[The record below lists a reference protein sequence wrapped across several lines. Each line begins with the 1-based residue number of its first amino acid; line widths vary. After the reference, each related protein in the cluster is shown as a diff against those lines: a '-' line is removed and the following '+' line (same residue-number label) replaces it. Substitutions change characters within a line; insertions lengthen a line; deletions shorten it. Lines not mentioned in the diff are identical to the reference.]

1 MSTIVQFLQ
10 AMVQKQA
17 SDLFF
22 TAGAPVGIKVAG
34 VVHPVTMPDLTA
46 EGVKQLAYELMDA
59 GRVQQFE
66 ARNELNFG
74 YSLGDVGRFRVNLYR
89 QRGTVAMVIRRLSST
104 VPALVDLALP
114 EILGRLAMEKHGLIL
129 VVGATGSGKSTTMA
143 AMVEHRN
150 ANMPG
155 HILTVEDP
163 VEFVFQRK
171 QAVISQREIGAD
183 TESYDSALINALREA
198 PDMIMIGETRDRQTM
213 HHVINYA
220 NTGQLCLS
228 SLHAINSH
236 QALTRIVNFFPLD
249 QRNTVL
255 FDLASCLVAIVAQ
268 RLVRTVD
275 GKRVAALE
283 IFIVDPG
290 MQQLIREGR
299 LDEIKQRMEEHLM
312 AESQTFDQSLA
323 KLHREGKISYGEAEA
338 NADSPRQF
346 HLLIHGEP
354 PQAAE
359 ERSILPPLPGD
370 LPNLP

>member
-1 MSTIVQFLQ
+1 MSTIAQFLQ

-22 TAGAPVGIKVAG
+22 TAGAPAGIKVAG
-34 VVHPVTMPDLTA
+34 VVYPVAMPELSA

-59 GRVQQFE
+59 ERVHQFE
-66 ARNELNFG
+66 SRNELNFG
-74 YSLGDVGRFRVNLYR
+74 YSLDGIGRFRVNLYR
-89 QRGTVAMVIRRLSST
+89 QRGTVAMVIRRLST
-104 VPALVDLALP
+104 KVPALADMGLP
-114 EILGRLAMEKHGLIL
+114 DILGRLSMEKHGLVL
-129 VVGATGSGKSTTMA
+129 VVGSTGSGKSTTMA
-143 AMVEHRN
+143 AMLEHRN
-150 ANMPG
+150 ANLPG

-163 VEFVFQRK
+163 IEFVFQRK
-171 QAVISQREIGAD
+171 QSVISQREIGSD

-249 QRNTVL
+249 QRNNIL

-275 GKRVAALE
+275 GQRVAALE
-283 IFIVDPG
+283 IFIADPG
-290 MQQLIREGR
+290 MRQLIREGR
-299 LDEIKQRMEEHLM
+299 LDEIKQRMEERLM
-312 AESQTFDQSLA
+312 GESQTFDQALA
-323 KLHREGKISYGEAEA
+323 TLHREGKISYEEAEA
-338 NADSPRQF
+338 NTDSPRQF
-346 HLLIHGEP
+346 HLLIHGE
-354 PQAAE
+354 QAVAE

-370 LPNLP
+370 LPNL

>member
-1 MSTIVQFLQ
+1 MSTIAQFLQ

-22 TAGAPVGIKVAG
+22 TAGSPVGIKVAG
-34 VVHPVTMPDLTA
+34 TVYPVNMPELTA
-46 EGVKQLAYELMDA
+46 DSAKALAYELMDDE
-59 GRVQQFE
+59 RIHQFE

-74 YSLGDVGRFRVNLYR
+74 YSLDGVGRFRVNLYR
-89 QRGTVAMVIRRLSST
+89 QRGTVAMVIRRLSSS
-104 VPALVDLALP
+104 VPTLAELGLP
-114 EILGRLAMEKHGLIL
+114 EILGRLALEKHGLIL
-129 VVGATGSGKSTTMA
+129 VVGSTGSGKSTSMA
-143 AMVEHRN
+143 AMLEHRN

-163 VEFVFQRK
+163 VEMVFQRK
-171 QAVISQREIGAD
+171 QSIISQREIGAD

-220 NTGQLCLS
+220 NTGQVCLS

-249 QRNTVL
+249 QRNNIL

-283 IFIVDPG
+283 ILVADAGIR
-290 MQQLIREGR
+290 QLIREGR
-299 LDEIKQRMEEHLM
+299 LDEIKQRMEDRVM
-312 AESQTFDQSLA
+312 GESQTFDQALA
-323 KLHREGKISYGEAEA
+323 KLHKEGTISYAEAEA

-346 HLLIHGEP
+346 HLLIHGEQRP
-354 PQAAE
+354 DE
-359 ERSILPPLPGD
+359 ERSILPSLPTDLPGHS
-370 LPNLP
+370 

>member
-1 MSTIVQFLQ
+1 MSTIAQLLQ

-22 TAGAPVGIKVAG
+22 TSGAPVSMKVAG
-34 VVHPVTMPDLTA
+34 VVRPIAMPELTA
-46 EGVKQLAYELMDA
+46 DGVRQLAYELMDA
-59 GRVQQFE
+59 ERIRQFE
-66 ARNELNFG
+66 ARKELNFG
-74 YSLGDVGRFRVNLYR
+74 YSLDGAGRFRVNLYR
-89 QRGTVAMVIRRLSST
+89 QRGTVAMVVRRLSST
-104 VPALVDLALP
+104 VPSLAELGLP
-114 EILGRLAMEKHGLIL
+114 EILGRLAMEKHGLVL

-143 AMVEHRN
+143 AMLEHRN

-171 QAVISQREIGAD
+171 QSVISQREIGAD
-183 TESYDSALINALREA
+183 TESYDSALVNALREA
-198 PDMIMIGETRDRQTM
+198 PDMIMIGETRDKQTM

-255 FDLASCLVAIVAQ
+255 FDLASCLSAIVAQ

-275 GKRVAALE
+275 GQRVAALE
-283 IFIVDPG
+283 IFIADPG
-290 MQQLIREGR
+290 MKQLIREGR
-299 LDEIKQRMEEHLM
+299 LDEIKQRMEESLL
-312 AESQTFDQSLA
+312 AESQTFDQDLA
-323 KLHREGKISYGEAEA
+323 RLHREGRISYGEAEA

-346 HLLIHGEP
+346 HLLIHSE
-354 PQAAE
+354 QAVAE
-359 ERSILPPLPGD
+359 ERSILPPLPDD
-370 LPNLP
+370 LPG